1 MGCPVDLAGL
11 APLQLIANLCL
22 VQMPPATGGWSCVT
36 RRLAV
41 EPHCSVV
48 AGTGIEM
55 GGCGARG
62 PAWTYY
68 LSAGGWYQFLKWLTA
83 QSSVSQSC

>member
-1 MGCPVDLAGL
+1 
-11 APLQLIANLCL
+11 LIANLCL

-48 AGTGIEM
+48 AGTGSEM

-62 PAWTYY
+62 PAWT
-68 LSAGGWYQFLKWLTA
+68 
-83 QSSVSQSC
+83 